1 MFLEELAV
9 NILGMTI
16 VLPIIALLLNWFME
30 QLMDIMEMDS
40 SDWAGVL
47 IFLGIAVV
55 YTILA

>member
-55 YTILA
+55 YTIIA

>member
-40 SDWAGVL
+40 SDWAGDL

-55 YTILA
+55 YTIIA